1 MNTEQMTR
9 MSGHRGFVAA
19 LDQSGG
25 STPKALEAYG
35 IPSTAYKTE
44 EEMFDLVHKMRTRI
58 VTSPAFSGD
67 RILGA
72 ILFENTMDRE
82 VGGEAT
88 PDFLWNRKRIV
99 PFLKIDLGLE
109 KIVDAVQVMKPIPGL
124 ATTLQRAKAKNIFG
138 TKMRSVIHGANPGGI
153 AEVVAQ
159 QFDFAREIAAAG
171 LVPIIEPEVNV
182 RSHDKRESED
192 MLLREVLRQLE
203 ALPAGVKV
211 MFKFSIPEVDD
222 FYAGLMRNDRV
233 LRIVAL
239 SGGYS
244 RHEANEK
251 LGRNHGLIASF
262 SRALA
267 EGLSAMQS
275 DDEFNAAL
283 AGAVEEIYQA
293 SIT

>member
-1 MNTEQMTR
+1 MNTEQVAR
-9 MSGHRGFVAA
+9 MSGDKGFVAA

-35 IPSTAYKTE
+35 VPPTAYKGE
-44 EEMFDLVHKMRTRI
+44 EEMYDLVHKMRTRI

-67 RILGA
+67 KILAA

-82 VGGEAT
+82 VEGEAT

-99 PFLKIDLGLE
+99 PFLKIDHGLE
-109 KIVDAVQVMKPIPGL
+109 KITDAVQVMKAIPGL
-124 ATTLQRAKAKNIFG
+124 TATLQRAKAKNIFG
-138 TKMRSVIHGANPGGI
+138 TKMRSVIHGANHGGI
-153 AEVVAQ
+153 VAVVGQ
-159 QFDFAREIAAAG
+159 QFDFAREIAAAR

-182 RSHDKRESED
+182 FSHDKREAEE
-192 MLLREVLRQLE
+192 MLLQEVRLQLA
-203 ALPAGVKV
+203 ALPAGTNV

-222 FYAGLMRNDRV
+222 FYADLMRNDHV

-244 RHEANEK
+244 RDEACEK
-251 LGRNHGLIASF
+251 LSHNHGLIASF
-262 SRALA
+262 SRALV
-267 EGLSAMQS
+267 EGLSSMQG

-283 AGAVEEIYQA
+283 AKAVDEIYRA